1 MSTRFACLT
10 TAETEERLAAWSPR
24 RRIDAVHIHCTDRPR
39 HADWRGLASMEA
51 MRRHHMRI
59 GMSDIAQHVTVDPQG
74 GIWTGRPFD
83 VPPASVRGHNG
94 TAEVGPFM
102 VEMVGLFED
111 GVDAFADPQAASVHA
126 VVVAVLRKFGLDPS
140 AVKFHRELGSA
151 KTCPGM
157 DLDPDAFRKAIA
169 DLLALDAK
177 LPAAATGSSAVQRKL
192 RMSASAEEVADAR
205 AALRADA
212 ESAEGDSRDLEVPE
226 DAASLAAQQAL
237 AEVLDAAG
245 VAAPD
250 ADGARAMRALALTRD
265 VNPRFQDLV
274 GHVVNTS
281 KGVLSGGG
289 LMHQTVDDLGILI
302 REHLAPAFAGG
313 GMKHVV
319 FYAHGGLVPE
329 ESALCYARTMLPW
342 WLARGVYPIF
352 FVWESDLLG
361 TLRRRPRA
369 AARGVS
375 DWWDKAVE
383 LALQAFARPI
393 WARMKADARANSQ
406 PVTSFGTPGGL
417 YQFAQRFN
425 DWFDSLPA
433 NQRPKLHAIGHST
446 GPILLARFMPL
457 VWGKAQG
464 MRPFD
469 SLSYLAPAIRTD
481 DFAAEVLP
489 HVGAAKPIRA
499 FDMYTMNE
507 RAEKADTVATI
518 YRKSLLYFV
527 RDACEDQTDGRVLGL
542 QQDLFAD
549 SSYAAVFQ
557 LKTKSDLTATNSGLG
572 TRIEFSQYPDQLVQN
587 PATMA
592 IEHGAF
598 DNDAATMGSVL
609 GRILGLAPGTPL
621 PPGPIRFPAP
631 VEFRRC
637 ERERDPARGFDGDE
651 DDGDAALRYSDGPES
666 DEAWTA
672 NPAGG
677 PCPCCPCAGT
687 RALSAFDAPA
697 GTIDEEAG
705 IGDDGGGTDAAV
717 PASRPQAPL
726 IGGARAGRRLA
737 VCVGIDAYRDSPLA
751 GCVNDSKAWR
761 RRLEALGFKVTPL
774 VNRNATRAA
783 IADALAELVGRA
795 RAGDELVFQFAGHG
809 SQVADVDGDETDRYD
824 EVLCPVD
831 YHRGELWIDDDVYV
845 TAAKLGLAPGAHL
858 TFLMDCCHSGTN
870 TRAAPPRVRPRAG
883 QDRRG
888 RWMTLPA
895 DAVEK
900 YLALRQ
906 RGARGARA
914 FGTRSE
920 RDPLPGVVSFAA
932 CRDREVALEHDGQ
945 GDFTRHALA
954 VFDGVIERG
963 ASNAAFLSAVLRRFG
978 DDREQTP
985 QMQDPLPALR
995 KRAFLG
1001 GRP

>member
-1 MSTRFACLT
+1 MSYACVD
-10 TAETEERLAAWSPR
+10 LAGFESVLQLWSPR
-24 RRIDAVHIHCTDRPR
+24 RRVDSIHIHCTDRPR

-59 GMSDIAQHVTVDPQG
+59 GMSDIAQHLTVDPQG
-74 GIWTGRPFD
+74 GIWTGRAFD

-102 VEMVGLFED
+102 IEMVGFFQD
-111 GVDAFADPQAASVHA
+111 GVDVLADPQAASVHA
-126 VVVAVLRKFGLDPS
+126 VVVAVLRKFGLDAS
-140 AVKFHRELGSA
+140 AVKFHREFGSV
-151 KTCPGM
+151 KTCPGL
-157 DLDPDAFRKAIA
+157 DLDADAFRKVIA
-169 DLLALDAK
+169 DMLALDAK
-177 LPAAATGSSAVQRKL
+177 LPAAARASRAVQRRL
-192 RMSASAEEVADAR
+192 HLAASPEAIADAR
-205 AALRADA
+205 ASADVGDA
-212 ESAEGDSRDLEVPE
+212 AEGDARDFEVPE

-237 AEVLDAAG
+237 AEVLDSAG
-245 VAAPD
+245 VAAPG
-250 ADGARAMRALALTRD
+250 ADGARAMRALGLTRD

-274 GHVVNTS
+274 GHVINTS
-281 KGVLSGGG
+281 KGVLSGAG
-289 LMHQTVDDLGILI
+289 LMHQTVDDLDILI

-319 FYAHGGLVPE
+319 FYAHGGLVSE

-352 FVWESDLLG
+352 FVWESSLFG
-361 TLRRRPRA
+361 TLWPKPRA
-369 AARGVS
+369 RARGIS
-375 DWWDKAVE
+375 DWTDKGLEIVLQ
-383 LALQAFARPI
+383 LAARPI
-393 WARMKADARANSQ
+393 WATMKKHARENSAPTTQ
-406 PVTSFGTPGGL
+406 FDMPGGL
-417 YQFAQRFN
+417 FQFAQRFN
-425 DWFDSLPA
+425 AWFDALPSRD
-433 NQRPKLHAIGHST
+433 RPKLHAVGHST

-457 VWGKAQG
+457 VWSKGKDIA
-464 MRPFD
+464 RPFT
-469 SLSYLAPAIRTD
+469 SLSHLAPAMRID
-481 DFAAEVLP
+481 DFLEEVSKPMADL
-489 HVGAAKPIRA
+489 GAVDALDI
-499 FDMYTMNE
+499 YTMNE
-507 RAEKADTVATI
+507 RAEKDDDVADV

-527 RDACEDQTDGRVLGL
+527 RNACEDKTDGRILGL
-542 QQDLFAD
+542 QEDLIATEAAARYFGLDAT
-549 SSYAAVFQ
+549 SKYA
-557 LKTKSDLTATNSGLG
+557 LTVSNAASR
-572 TRIEFSQYPDQLVQN
+572 TRIEFSQHQDQSPQN
-587 PATMA
+587 QATMA

-621 PPGPIRFPAP
+621 PPGPIRFPASS
-631 VEFRRC
+631 EFKRC
-637 ERERDPARGFDGDE
+637 ERERDRARGYAD
-651 DDGDAALRYSDGPES
+651 DDGDDDIGSAAGAADMDGSWPL
-666 DEAWTA
+666 AA
-672 NPAGG
+672 NGG
-677 PCPCCPCAGT
+677 PCPCCPWAGT
-687 RALSAFDAPA
+687 RPQSAFDAPA
-697 GTIDEEAG
+697 GTID
-705 IGDDGGGTDAAV
+705 DDADHGAPEDDADA
-717 PASRPQAPL
+717 PSTRPQAPL

-737 VCVGIDAYRDSPLA
+737 VCIGIDAYRDSPLA

-774 VNRNATRAA
+774 INRNATRAA
-783 IADALAELVGRA
+783 LDDALAELVARA
-795 RAGDELVFQFAGHG
+795 RPGDELVFQFAGHG

-831 YHRGELWIDDDVYV
+831 YHRGELFIDDDIYV
-845 TAAKLGLAPGAHL
+845 SAAKLGLAPGAHL

-906 RGARGARA
+906 RGTRAARA

-954 VFDGVIERG
+954 VLDGVVERG